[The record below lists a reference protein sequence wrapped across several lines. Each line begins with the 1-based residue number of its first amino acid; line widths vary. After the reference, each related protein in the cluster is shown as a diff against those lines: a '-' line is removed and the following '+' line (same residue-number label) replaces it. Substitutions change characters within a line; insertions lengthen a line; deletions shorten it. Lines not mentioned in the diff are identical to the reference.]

1 MDTPKKLFLLDAY
14 ALIYRSYFAFIRMP
28 RINSKGLNTSAIFG
42 FTNTLDQVLQQE
54 NPTHIAVVFDPPGP
68 TFRHEMFAP
77 YKANRDET
85 PEDIR
90 KAIPYI
96 KQIIEGYN
104 IESIQ
109 VMGYEADDVIGT
121 LAKKADEE
129 GYEVFMMTPD
139 KDYAQLVTEKV
150 KMYKPG
156 RSGNEV
162 EILGIEEVKKKFGIE
177 NPSQVID
184 ILALWGDSSDNIPG
198 APGIGEKTS
207 QKLVA
212 EYGSVEGLLQKTHE
226 LKGKQKESIENNVE
240 PIKLSKVLATI
251 KTDVPVEFGTDQ
263 LVRKEMNRDK
273 LKEVFEELE
282 FRTMA
287 QRILQQT
294 SAPQQTKPTQHPQQT
309 SLFNFDEEPAQEFEQ
324 RSLDSINT
332 IDHNYVLVE
341 SGDDRKE
348 LISKLSGLKEFCFDS
363 ETTSKDVNNAEIVG
377 LSFSWKAHEAFYVP
391 LPDDRSQCL
400 NVLEEFKPLFE
411 NPEIGKIGQN
421 IKYDISMLK
430 WYGMDVQGQLFDT
443 MLAHYLLEPDHRH
456 GMDYLA
462 EVYLGYKPIS
472 FNEVCGSKGKAQIT
486 MREAYKRNPELVKDY
501 AAEDADITWQLKEIM
516 AKGLAD
522 KELTKL
528 AEEIE
533 MPLVPV
539 LADMEKTGVK
549 LNGEALKLFAEDLTQ
564 TIFATEKEIIKMAGQ
579 DFNVSSPKQLGE
591 VLFDRMKLDDKAKKT
606 KTGQYSTNEE
616 TLARIQDKHPI
627 IARILEY
634 RGQKKLL
641 STYVEA
647 LPLLINKKTGKIH
660 TSYNQ
665 AVAATGRLSSVNPNL
680 QNIPIREEQG
690 REIRRAFIPS
700 DENHTFFSADYSQ
713 IELRL
718 MAHLSEDPNLLEAF
732 QNNED
737 IHTATAAKINKIPIA
752 EVTRDMRS
760 KAKTANFGIIYGIS
774 AFGLSQRLNI
784 SRSEGK
790 DLIDGYF
797 ESYPKVKE
805 YMDESIRIAREKG
818 YVETLLGRRRQLAD
832 INSRNAVVRGMAER
846 NAINAPIQGSA
857 ADIIKL
863 AMINIYHRFN
873 EEKLQSKM
881 ILQVHDELN
890 FDVYKPE
897 LEKVREI
904 VIHEMQNAVSL
915 KVPLIVDYGM
925 GENWLEAH

>member
-14 ALIYRSYFAFIRMP
+14 ALIYRSYFAFIRTP

-68 TFRHEMFAP
+68 TFRHEMFEA

-90 KAIPYI
+90 KSIPYI

-109 VMGYEADDVIGT
+109 VAGYEADDVIGT
-121 LAKKADEE
+121 LAKTADKE

-162 EILGIEEVKKKFGIE
+162 EILGIDEVKKKFGIE

-212 EYGSVEGLLQKTHE
+212 AYGSVEGLLEKTSE
-226 LKGKQKESIENNVE
+226 LKGKQKESIENNVDQ
-240 PIKLSKVLATI
+240 IKLSKVLATI
-251 KTDVPVEFGTDQ
+251 KTDVPVEFGTEQ
-263 LVRKEMNRDK
+263 LVRREMNRDK

-309 SLFNFDEEPAQEFEQ
+309 SLFNFEEEPAQEFEQ
-324 RSLDSINT
+324 QSLESINT
-332 IDHNYVLVE
+332 IEHNYVLVE
-341 SGDDRKE
+341 LEDDRNE

-391 LPDDRSQCL
+391 LPNDRSKCL
-400 NVLEEFKPLFE
+400 KVLEEFKPLFE
-411 NPEIGKIGQN
+411 NPKIGKIGQN

-430 WYGMDVQGQLFDT
+430 WYGVEVNGELFDT

-456 GMDYLA
+456 GMDYLS

-472 FNEVCGSKGKAQIT
+472 FVEVCGSNGKTQIT

-516 AKGLAD
+516 AKGLAE

-549 LNGEALKLFAEDLTQ
+549 LNGEALKLFAEDLTE

-665 AVAATGRLSSVNPNL
+665 AVASTGRLSSVNPNL

-700 DENHTFFSADYSQ
+700 DENHIFFSADYSQ

-732 QNNED
+732 LNNED

-752 EVTRDMRS
+752 DVTRDMRS
-760 KAKTANFGIIYGIS
+760 QAKTANFGIIYGIS

-863 AMINIYHRFN
+863 AMINIYRRFN

-897 LEKVREI
+897 LDRVKEI
-904 VIHEMQNAVSL
+904 VIHEMQNAISL
-915 KVPLIVDYGM
+915 KVPLIVDFGV

>member
-1 MDTPKKLFLLDAY
+1 METPKKLFLLDAY
-14 ALIYRSYFAFIRMP
+14 ALIYRSYFAFIRTP

-68 TFRHEMFAP
+68 TFRHDMYEP
-77 YKANRDET
+77 YKANREAT

-90 KAIPYI
+90 LAVPYI

-104 IESIQ
+104 IESIE
-109 VMGYEADDVIGT
+109 VLGYEADDVIGT
-121 LAKKADEE
+121 MAKTADKE

-150 KMYKPG
+150 KMYKPA
-156 RSGNEV
+156 RSGQGAD
-162 EILGIEEVKKKFGIE
+162 ILGVEEVKAKFGIDH
-177 NPSQVID
+177 PAQVID

-207 QKLVA
+207 QKLIA
-212 EYGSVEGLLQKTHE
+212 EYGSVEGLLEKTSE
-226 LKGKQKESIENNVE
+226 LKGKQRENIENNIE
-240 PIKLSKVLATI
+240 QIKLSKVLTTI

-263 LVRKEMNRDK
+263 LVRKEINRDK

-282 FRTMA
+282 FRTIA
-287 QRILQQT
+287 QRILQP
-294 SAPQQTKPTQHPQQT
+294 AAVPQQTKASAHPQQT
-309 SLFNFDEEPAQEFEQ
+309 SLFDFDEAPAAEEVP
-324 RSLDSINT
+324 RNLETINSV
-332 IDHNYVLVE
+332 DHSYILV
-341 SGDDRKE
+341 DTADKRKD

-363 ETTSKDVNNAEIVG
+363 ETTGKDVNNADIVG
-377 LSFSWKAHEAFYVP
+377 LSFSWKAHEAVYVP
-391 LPDDRSQCL
+391 LPDSRQECL
-400 NVLEEFKPLFE
+400 KVLEEFKPVLG

-421 IKYDISMLK
+421 IKFDISMLK
-430 WYGMDVQGQLFDT
+430 WYDVDVNGKLFDT

-472 FNEVCGSKGKAQIT
+472 FQEVCGSKGKTQIT
-486 MREAYKRNPELVKDY
+486 IREAYKRNPKLVKDY
-501 AAEDADITWQLKEIM
+501 AAEDADITWQLMEIL
-516 AKGLAD
+516 AKDLSEKGLA
-522 KELTKL
+522 KL
-528 AEEIE
+528 AEDIE

-549 LNGEALKLFAEDLTQ
+549 LDAPSLKIFAEELTK
-564 TIFATEKEIIKMAGQ
+564 TIFATEAEIKKMAGM

-591 VLFDRMKLDDKAKKT
+591 VLFDRMKLDSQAKKT
-606 KTGQYSTNEE
+606 KSGQYSTNEE

-627 IARILEY
+627 IARVLEY

-641 STYVEA
+641 STYVDA
-647 LPLLINKKTGKIH
+647 LPQLINKKTGKIH

-665 AVAATGRLSSVNPNL
+665 AVASTGRLSSVNPNL

-700 DENHTFFSADYSQ
+700 DGDHIFFSADYSQ

-737 IHTATAAKINKIPIA
+737 IHAATAAKINKIPIA

-760 KAKTANFGIIYGIS
+760 QAKTANFGIIYGIS

-790 DLIDGYF
+790 ALIDGYF
-797 ESYPKVKE
+797 ESYPKVKD

-863 AMINIYHRFN
+863 AMINIYRRFN
-873 EEKLQSKM
+873 HKKLQSKM

-890 FDVYKPE
+890 FDVLKPE
-897 LEKVREI
+897 LEKVKEI

-915 KVPLIVDYGM
+915 KVPLLVDFGV
-925 GENWLEAH
+925 GDNWLEAH